1 MDDLGLN
8 DLIIVCS
15 SYLIWSSLHC
25 CYATAL
31 PWTICKTTTTTNS
44 NQHLWHNEWFLWELV
59 HAVCSNAIPVHVH
72 SFLITPV
79 FTAGTNNNSLCTFII
94 LQLLRWQGNTYTYCI
109 TVMTLNLKTKVNYRN
124 LPASYQVIP
133 VHSYVVT
140 PTASFNGAAVIS
152 QFTVSCSWWSV
163 YHYWSQVLRCLML
176 DETHSNNKVNIFGF
190 WTVGLRKH
198 DIFFLFSRLR
208 IWVWNILFFIK
219 CCESFWKIRQRHFCI
234 IWHWSALMKSPTIS
248 EDIQ

>member
-15 SYLIWSSLHC
+15 SYLIWSLLHC

-31 PWTICKTTTTTNS
+31 PWTICKTTTTLTNS

-72 SFLITPV
+72 LFLITPV
-79 FTAGTNNNSLCTFII
+79 VTAGTNNNSLRTFII

-109 TVMTLNLKTKVNYRN
+109 TVMTLNLNTQVNYQN

-140 PTASFNGAAVIS
+140 PTASFNPAAVIS
-152 QFTVSCSWWSV
+152 QLPRENLLSA
-163 YHYWSQVLRCLML
+163 VLDDPFIIIGPRFSDVWCLMRHTVIIKWISL
-176 DETHSNNKVNIFGF
+176 AFGQLV
-190 WTVGLRKH
+190 WQNMT
-198 DIFFLFSRLR
+198 FLT
-208 IWVWNILFFIK
+208 VWNILFFIK

-234 IWHWSALMKSPTIS
+234 IWHCPALMKRPTIS